1 MAKYELHDQFLDMH
15 GRIALGDRALIAIAA
30 QVEVR
35 SVLRASAE
43 LLSHGLD
50 DVLIGSYAR
59 RVSIWPGK
67 DVDVFARLM
76 SETIHTLD
84 PDVAYDM
91 FGRALERFAREGR
104 LTPQPRSYKIDY
116 YPDRAPGADFIR
128 AAAQQY
134 EWARS
139 RVDRVVR
146 DVRQVA
152 FEFSVDVVPA
162 VKWDGHY
169 GIPQTA
175 RIGPAGERQRT
186 GEWHRT
192 NPVELTEETK
202 VRNRSPRIAGVGGYV
217 RTVKTVRQVKSHHL
231 NGTKPSSLFY
241 EFVLHEGFKSGAITG
256 LSWADLTASALRFI
270 ATRLTTVSVDPVRDP
285 ILGVPY
291 TPQPSATDLATAQAV
306 FQEQARRAQRAVA
319 ADSRC
324 QAAIEWRSILGGNGR
339 DTDVFWLPPG
349 CRGDGLAIGGAAA
362 ANIASGG
369 TRERSFGER

>member
-1 MAKYELHDQFLDMH
+1 MAEHELHDQFLGMH
-15 GRIALGDRALIAIAA
+15 GQIALGDRALIAIAA
-30 QVEVR
+30 HVEVR

-67 DVDVFARLM
+67 DVDVFGRLLN
-76 SETIHTLD
+76 ETIHTLG
-84 PDVAYDM
+84 PEAAYDM
-91 FGRALERFAREGR
+91 FGRALEKFAREGR

-116 YPDRAPGADFIR
+116 NPDRAPGADYIR
-128 AAAQQY
+128 AAAEQY
-134 EWARS
+134 QWARS
-139 RVDRVVR
+139 RVDTVVR
-146 DVRQVA
+146 DLGQIA
-152 FEFSVDVVPA
+152 FEFSVDVVPT

-192 NPVELTEETK
+192 NPVGLTDETK
-202 VRNRSPRIAGVGGYV
+202 VRNRSPRIAGVGAYL

-231 NGTKPSSLFY
+231 SGAKPSSLFY
-241 EFVLHEGFKSGAITG
+241 EFVLHEGFESGVITG
-256 LSWADLTASALRFI
+256 ASWADITASALQYI
-270 ATRLTTVSVDPVRDP
+270 ATRLTTVNVDPVRDP
-285 ILGVPY
+285 VLGAPY
-291 TPQPSATDLATAQAV
+291 NPQPSGTDLTTAQAV
-306 FQEQARRAQRAVA
+306 FQDQARRAQRAVA

-324 QAAIEWRSILGGNGR
+324 QAAIEWRSIFGGNGKH
-339 DTDVFWLPPG
+339 TEVFWLPPG
-349 CRGDGLAIGGAAA
+349 CRSDGLAIGGAAA